1 MHEGRAS
8 EVDLANGQ
16 LAYLWILLL
25 FHIKHLNKYKFYI
38 YCFFLHQHSILLC
51 FFLLQCSVMFLTILY
66 LQRVMNKYFLEDFF
80 KIMLK
85 LFFFFF

>member
-1 MHEGRAS
+1 M
-8 EVDLANGQ
+8 DLANGQ

-51 FFLLQCSVMFLTILY
+51 FFFITVLGYVPYNFISIVDFMI
-66 LQRVMNKYFLEDFF
+66 MINNKYENN
-80 KIMLK
+80 IN
-85 LFFFFF
+85 